1 MNLEL
6 TNRILRNEM
15 YQKELEK
22 LKLLEKDRIFCGH
35 DIEHFL
41 DVARITM
48 IICREKGIDVVP
60 DLVYS
65 ASLLH
70 DIGRFAEY
78 TAGVPHNIAGK
89 ETAEKILDEV
99 DCCDDMKSRIL
110 SLIVSHRNQDNEKD
124 TLENI
129 FYTADK
135 KSRLC
140 FACASRDICN
150 WQEDR
155 KNMDIEV

>member
-15 YQKELEK
+15 YLKELNTLRELEK
-22 LKLLEKDRIFCGH
+22 NRVFCGH

-48 IICREKGIDVVP
+48 IICREKGIDVMP
-60 DLVYS
+60 DLIYS
-65 ASLLH
+65 AALLH
-70 DIGRFAEY
+70 DIGRSAEY
-78 TAGVPHNIAGK
+78 TENIPHHIAGK
-89 ETAEKILDEV
+89 ETAEKILDDV
-99 DCCDDMKSRIL
+99 NCCDDMKSRII
-110 SLIVSHRNQDNEKD
+110 SLILNHRNKENQKD
-124 TLENI
+124 SLENI

-140 FACASRDICN
+140 FACPSRDICN
-150 WQEDR
+150 WHKDR
-155 KNMDIEV
+155 KNMNIEV

>member
-1 MNLEL
+1 MNLEI
-6 TNRILRNEM
+6 TNRILVNET
-15 YQKELEK
+15 YRTELDTLRK
-22 LKLLEKDRIFCGH
+22 LEKDRVFCGH

-48 IICREKGIDVVP
+48 IICMEKGIDVMP
-60 DLVYS
+60 DLIYS

-70 DIGRFAEY
+70 DIGRSREY
-78 TAGVPHNIAGK
+78 TENIPHHVAGK

-99 DCCDDMKSRIL
+99 GCCEDMKEKII
-110 SLIVSHRNQDNEKD
+110 SLILNHSNRENKKD
-124 TLENI
+124 SLESI
-129 FYTADK
+129 FYMADK

-150 WQEDR
+150 WQKDK
-155 KNMDIEV
+155 KNMNIEV

>member
-6 TNRILRNEM
+6 TNRILTNET
-15 YQKELEK
+15 YCKELDRLRK
-22 LKLLEKDRIFCGH
+22 LEKDRVFCGH

-41 DVARITM
+41 DVARIVM
-48 IICREKGIDVVP
+48 IICMEKNIEVEPDVI
-60 DLVYS
+60 YS

-70 DIGRFAEY
+70 DIGRAEEY
-78 TAGVPHNIAGK
+78 TENIPHHIAGK
-89 ETAEKILDEV
+89 KKAEKILNETG
-99 DCCDDMKSRIL
+99 CCEDMKKKIL
-110 SLIVSHRNQDNEKD
+110 SLIFNHSNEDNEKD
-124 TLENI
+124 SPESI

-150 WQEDR
+150 WHENR
-155 KNMDIEV
+155 KNIKIEV

>member
-1 MNLEL
+1 MNLEI
-6 TNRILRNEM
+6 TNRILVNET
-15 YQKELEK
+15 YRKELDTLRK
-22 LKLLEKDRIFCGH
+22 LEKDRIFCGH

-48 IICREKGIDVVP
+48 IICTEKGIDVMP
-60 DLVYS
+60 DLIYS

-70 DIGRFAEY
+70 DIGRSKEY
-78 TAGVPHNIAGK
+78 TENIPHHMAGK

-99 DCCDDMKSRIL
+99 SCDECMKKKIL
-110 SLIVSHRNQDNEKD
+110 SLILNHRNQQNEKD
-124 TLENI
+124 SLESI

-140 FACASRDICN
+140 FACASRNMCN

-155 KNMDIEV
+155 KNIKIEV

>member
-1 MNLEL
+1 MNLEI
-6 TNRILRNEM
+6 TNRILVNET
-15 YQKELEK
+15 YRKELDTLRK
-22 LKLLEKDRIFCGH
+22 LEKDRIFCGH

-48 IICREKGIDVVP
+48 IICTEKGIDVMP
-60 DLVYS
+60 DLIYS

-70 DIGRFAEY
+70 DIGRSKEY
-78 TAGVPHNIAGK
+78 TENIPHHMAGK

-99 DCCDDMKSRIL
+99 SCDDGMKKQIL
-110 SLIVSHRNQDNEKD
+110 SLILNHRNQQNEKD
-124 TLENI
+124 SLESI

-140 FACASRDICN
+140 FACASRNICN
-150 WQEDR
+150 WQEER
-155 KNMDIEV
+155 KNIKIEV